1 MRVGLQDGGAGVRGG
16 DRRVDRG
23 AQVYGRT
30 HRAGLIVGIHAA
42 SLRPACVS
50 LLRPAPKPR
59 RAWRASNVGVAWPG
73 RAGPSRRPIIRV
85 IPESA
90 GILVPHVFVL
100 CSPATVALDAE
111 GRLYSPAY
119 GDVYHSPAGAL
130 GQAEH
135 VFLRG
140 NGLPERWRGR
150 DAFTVCETG
159 FGLGLN
165 FLALW
170 RAWRDDPARSAVLHV
185 LAVEGH
191 PFALADLA
199 ALLARHAPAA
209 GRPGARAGGPMAA
222 AAAWLAPARVTAG
235 PSR

>member
-1 MRVGLQDGGAGVRGG
+1 MRP
-16 DRRVDRG
+16 
-23 AQVYGRT
+23 VY
-30 HRAGLIVGIHAA
+30 APHASA
-42 SLRPACVS
+42 

-100 CSPATVALDAE
+100 CSLAPATVALDAE

-199 ALLARHAPAA
+199 ALLARHAPGWPAW
-209 GRPGARAGGPMAA
+209 RASWRPMAA
-222 AAAWLAPARVTAG
+222 AAAWLAPARI
-235 PSR
+235 